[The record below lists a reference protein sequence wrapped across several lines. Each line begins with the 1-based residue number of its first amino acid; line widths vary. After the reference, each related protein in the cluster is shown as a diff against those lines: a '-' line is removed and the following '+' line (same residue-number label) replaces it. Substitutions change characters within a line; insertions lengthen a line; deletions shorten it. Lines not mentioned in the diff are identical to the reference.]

1 MTISFDLYCVDI
13 TSTLK
18 DAIGVISRNLN
29 RCAIVLGED
38 KRVIGVVSEGDVLR
52 FLLNDISLYAPL
64 SQITQPS
71 FRYLKEKNYP
81 DALLLIKKFGITL
94 IPVIDDNFHLT
105 GIITLFDV
113 LDHLEPGVAE
123 TPSRFDSP

>member
-13 TSTLK
+13 SSTLK
-18 DAIGVISRNLN
+18 DAIGVISRDLN

-64 SQITQPS
+64 SQISQPS
-71 FRYLKEKNYP
+71 FKYLKEKNFP
-81 DALLLIKKFGITL
+81 DALALIKKFGITL
-94 IPVIDDNFHLT
+94 IPVVDDDFHLIE
-105 GIITLFDV
+105 IITLFDV
-113 LDHLEPGVAE
+113 LNYLE
-123 TPSRFDSP
+123 T